1 MENLRFPDIPEIY
14 GKSTEISKKYM
25 EFNIPKIFGIPIIPK
40 IYENI

>member
-25 EFNIPKIFGIPIIPK
+25 EFNITKICGIQIITE
-40 IYENI
+40 IYGK